1 MDFKNLE
8 LEIGLLHEK
17 VCSALGDPTRI
28 MMLYLLAE
36 KPMCVNEISET
47 LNIPQPT
54 ASRHLKVLRERD
66 LVNTERQGTNVEYSL
81 ADVRI
86 IQALNLMRD
95 LLTERIQAQAAIT
108 GSQSLVEKPNPKVN
122 GFEPLASAG
131 TSTGSAQA
139 QPLAST
145 GASTGLSTSSAN
157 PHEKLGASHH
167 EKLGASHHEK
177 LGASGTQKSSEI
189 SSSST

>member
-1 MDFKNLE
+1 MIDIKNLE

-17 VCSALGDPTRI
+17 VCIALGDTTRI

-36 KPMCVNEISET
+36 KPMCVNEISEA

-81 ADVRI
+81 ADGRI

-95 LLTERIQAQAAIT
+95 LLTERIHAQAAIT
-108 GSQSLVEKPNPKVN
+108 GIQNKAIKSNLKAN
-122 GFEPLASAG
+122 GLIA
-131 TSTGSAQA
+131 
-139 QPLAST
+139 LAST
-145 GASTGLSTSSAN
+145 GTSTELSASSAN
-157 PHEKLGASHH
+157 PHEKP
-167 EKLGASHHEK
+167 
-177 LGASGTQKSSEI
+177 GASGTQKSTKI
-189 SSSST
+189 PQSST